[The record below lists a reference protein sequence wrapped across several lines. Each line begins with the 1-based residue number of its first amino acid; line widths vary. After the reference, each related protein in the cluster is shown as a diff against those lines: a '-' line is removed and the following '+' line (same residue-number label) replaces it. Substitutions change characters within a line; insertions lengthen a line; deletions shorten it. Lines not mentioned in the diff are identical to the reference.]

1 MKRKTFVRSVK
12 NFMVAMAI
20 LMIWR
25 GLWYFFDAIDIAFFD
40 GNHAVT
46 VIGGIIAGI
55 LILYLPDKDLKE
67 LGKL

>member
-1 MKRKTFVRSVK
+1 MKRKTLVK
-12 NFMVAMAI
+12 SIQNFLVAVAI

-25 GLWYFFDAIDIAFFD
+25 GVWYFLDAIDIALFG
-40 GNHAVT
+40 GNHAAT